1 MVSLSNALTPPPLG
15 SNRRHRFSKR
25 TPCLVKPFLNITS
38 KARLSQAIFSL
49 ELLTRKG
56 IRLPFQ
62 TLASLLQKCAET
74 RSIKEGKFLHLHLK
88 VTGVDKPG
96 TFLSNHLINMYSS
109 CGDYI
114 GARRVFDKMGARNL
128 YSFNNML
135 SGYAKLGMIK
145 PARQLFD
152 QMPERDVIS
161 WNTMVIAYAKSG
173 YFDEA
178 LRFYKELRNL
188 CIGYNEFSFA
198 GVLTVC
204 VKSRELQLT
213 RQVHGQVFV
222 TGFLS
227 NLVISSSLVDG
238 YMKCGMLGEARRLF
252 DEMKV
257 RDVLVWTSLVSG
269 YAQWGDMESANDLF
283 DQMPEKN
290 PVSWTALISGYVR
303 NDMGDK
309 ALELFTRMMVSRVR
323 PDQFT
328 FSCCLCACASVASLT
343 HGKQIHAC
351 LIRTSFRPNII
362 VISSLID
369 MYSKCGNLK
378 VGRQIFDLTS
388 DKQDPVL
395 WNTMISALA
404 QHGHGEEAIRMFG
417 EMVKQGVKPDRT
429 TFVVIVNACSHSGL
443 VEEGLSYFESMSSDH
458 GMIPDQ
464 QHYACL
470 IDLLGRAGRF
480 DLLMNHLEKM
490 PCKPDSRVWNAL
502 LGVSRIHGNIDL
514 GRKAAEQLIELQPQS
529 SAAYVLLSSIY
540 GALGK
545 WESVEKVRHLMNKR
559 QVRKEV
565 ALSWIEHE
573 NKVHGFTVSDSLH
586 PLKGAIYSTLDQ
598 LAGQMDEDV
607 SLLEFENTS

>member
-1 MVSLSNALTPPPLG
+1 MRSPFRW
-15 SNRRHRFSKR
+15 NRRYPR
-25 TPCLVKPFLNITS
+25 CLVKPFLNITS
-38 KARLSQAIFSL
+38 QSRLSQATNSL

-62 TLASLLQKCAET
+62 TLASLLQQCAKTKCL
-74 RSIKEGKFLHLHLK
+74 KEGKFLHLHLK
-88 VTGVDKPG
+88 LTGLKKPG

-109 CGDYI
+109 CGDLI
-114 GARRVFDKMGARNL
+114 GARKVFDNMGVRNL

-135 SGYAKLGMIK
+135 SGYAKLGMVK

-152 QMPERDVIS
+152 QMPERDVVS
-161 WNTMVIAYAKSG
+161 WNTMVIAYARSG
-173 YFDEA
+173 FFEEA
-178 LRFYKELRNL
+178 TKFYKELRGL

-213 RQVHGQVFV
+213 RQVHNQVFV
-222 TGFLS
+222 SGFLS
-227 NLVISSSLVDG
+227 NLVISSSVVDA
-238 YMKCGMLGEARRLF
+238 YVKCGMMGEARKLF

-257 RDVLVWTSLVSG
+257 RDIIVWTTLVSG
-269 YAQWGDMESANDLF
+269 FAQWGDMESANDLF
-283 DQMPEKN
+283 DKMPEKN

-303 NDMGDK
+303 NGMGDT

-328 FSCCLCACASVASLT
+328 FSNCLCACASVASLT

-351 LIRTSFRPNII
+351 LIRTNFMPNTI

-369 MYSKCGNLK
+369 MYSKCGSLK
-378 VGRQIFDLTS
+378 VSKLIFYLTS
-388 DKQDPVL
+388 NKQDPVL

-404 QHGHGEEAIRMFG
+404 QHGHGEEAMKMFDD
-417 EMVKQGVKPDRT
+417 MVKQGVKPDRT
-429 TFVVIVNACSHSGL
+429 TFVVIINACSHSGL
-443 VEEGLSYFESMSSDH
+443 VAEGLRYFKSMSSDH
-458 GMIPDQ
+458 DIAPDQ

-480 DLLMNHLEKM
+480 DMLMNHLENM
-490 PCKPDSRVWNAL
+490 PCNPGKLVWNAL
-502 LGVSRIHGNIDL
+502 LGVSRIQGNIEL
-514 GRKAAEQLIELQPQS
+514 GKKAAEQLIELEPQS

-540 GALGK
+540 GTLGK
-545 WESVEKVRHLMNKR
+545 WESVERVRHLMSKR

-565 ALSWIEHE
+565 ALSWIELE
-573 NKVHGFTVSDSLH
+573 NKVHAFTVSDSLH
-586 PLKGAIYSTLDQ
+586 PLKEAIYLALDQ

-607 SLLEFENTS
+607 SLLEFENRC

>member
-1 MVSLSNALTPPPLG
+1 MVSLSNALTPPPLC
-15 SNRRHRFSKR
+15 SNRRYRFSKR

-88 VTGVDKPG
+88 LTGVDKPG

-161 WNTMVIAYAKSG
+161 WNTMVIAYAKNG

-238 YMKCGMLGEARRLF
+238 YVKCGMLGEARRLF

-458 GMIPDQ
+458 GIIPDQ

-470 IDLLGRAGRF
+470 IDLLGRAGHF

-540 GALGK
+540 GAHLG
-545 WESVEKVRHLMNKR
+545 SGNRS
-559 QVRKEV
+559 RK
-565 ALSWIEHE
+565 
-573 NKVHGFTVSDSLH
+573 
-586 PLKGAIYSTLDQ
+586 
-598 LAGQMDEDV
+598 
-607 SLLEFENTS
+607 

>member
-1 MVSLSNALTPPPLG
+1 MPSLSPPLR
-15 SNRRHRFSKR
+15 SNRSGRFFKKN
-25 TPCLVKPFLNITS
+25 PCLVKPFLNITS
-38 KARLSQAIFSL
+38 RAHLSQAIFYL

-56 IRLPFQ
+56 VRLPLK
-62 TLASLLQKCAET
+62 TLASLLRKCAET
-74 RSIKEGKFLHLHLK
+74 KSQRRQIPTPSFETNRTQKARH
-88 VTGVDKPG
+88 
-96 TFLSNHLINMYSS
+96 FLSNHFIYMYSS

-114 GARRVFDKMGARNL
+114 GARKVFDKMGTRNL

-152 QMPERDVIS
+152 QMHERRRFVEHD
-161 WNTMVIAYAKSG
+161 G
-173 YFDEA
+173 YCLCKRRAFEEA

-222 TGFLS
+222 AGFLS

-238 YMKCGMLGEARRLF
+238 YVKCGMLGEAKKVF

-257 RDVLVWTSLVSG
+257 RDVLAWTSLVSG

-283 DQMPEKN
+283 DRMPEKN

-303 NDMGDK
+303 NDMGNE

-328 FSCCLCACASVASLT
+328 FSSCLCACASVASLT

-351 LIRTSFRPNII
+351 LIRTSFRPNMI

-378 VGRQIFDLTS
+378 VGKHIFYLTS

-404 QHGHGEEAIRMFG
+404 QHGQGEEAIRMFG
-417 EMVKQGVKPDRT
+417 DMIKQGMKPDRT

-443 VEEGLSYFESMSSDH
+443 VEEGLRFFESMFSDH
-458 GMIPDQ
+458 GIIPDQ

-490 PCKPDSRVWNAL
+490 PCKPDCHVWNAL
-502 LGVSRIHGNIDL
+502 LGVSRIHGNIEL

-540 GALGK
+540 SALRK

-559 QVRKEV
+559 QVQKEV

-573 NKVHGFTVSDSLH
+573 SKVHSFTVSDSLH

-598 LAGQMDEDV
+598 LAGQMDEAV
-607 SLLEFENTS
+607 SLDEFESRS

>member
-1 MVSLSNALTPPPLG
+1 MPSLSPPLR
-15 SNRRHRFSKR
+15 SNRSGRFFRKN
-25 TPCLVKPFLNITS
+25 PCLVKPYLNITS
-38 KARLSQAIFSL
+38 KAHLSQAIFSL

-56 IRLPFQ
+56 IHLPFR
-62 TLASLLQKCAET
+62 TLASLLRKCAET
-74 RSIKEGKFLHLHLK
+74 KSLKEGKFLHLHLK
-88 VTGVDKPG
+88 LTGLKKAG

-114 GARRVFDKMGARNL
+114 GACKVFDEMGARNL

-152 QMPERDVIS
+152 QMLERDVIS
-161 WNTMVIAYAKSG
+161 WNTMAIAYAKG
-173 YFDEA
+173 GHFVEA
-178 LRFYKELRNL
+178 LRFYKELRSL

-238 YMKCGMLGEARRLF
+238 YVKCGMIGDARKVF
-252 DEMKV
+252 DEIKV
-257 RDVLVWTSLVSG
+257 RDVLVWTSLISG

-303 NDMGDK
+303 NGMGNK

-328 FSCCLCACASVASLT
+328 FSSCLCACASVASLA

-351 LIRTSFRPNII
+351 LIRTSFRPNMI

-369 MYSKCGNLK
+369 MYSKCGNLN
-378 VGRQIFDLTS
+378 VGKQIFYLTS
-388 DKQDPVL
+388 DKEDPVL

-404 QHGHGEEAIRMFG
+404 QHGHGEEAIRMFCD
-417 EMVKQGVKPDRT
+417 MVKQGMKPDET

-443 VEEGLSYFESMSSDH
+443 VEEGLRIFESMSSDH
-458 GMIPDQ
+458 GIIPDQ
-464 QHYACL
+464 HHYACL

-480 DLLMNHLEKM
+480 DLLMNHVEKM
-490 PCKPDSRVWNAL
+490 PCTPDSRVWNAL
-502 LGVSRIHGNIDL
+502 LGVSRIHGNIEL
-514 GRKAAEQLIELQPQS
+514 GRKTAEQLIELQPQS

-540 GALGK
+540 SALGK

-559 QVRKEV
+559 QVKKEV

-573 NKVHGFTVSDSLH
+573 SKVHAFTVSDCLH

-598 LAGQMDEDV
+598 LARQMDEAV
-607 SLLEFENTS
+607 SLLEFESGS

>member
-1 MVSLSNALTPPPLG
+1 MPPLSPPLR
-15 SNRRHRFSKR
+15 SNHRYRFSKN
-25 TPCLVKPFLNITS
+25 PHCLVKPFLNITS
-38 KARLSQAIFSL
+38 KAQLSRAIFSL

-62 TLASLLQKCAET
+62 TLVSLLQQCAET
-74 RSIKEGKFLHLHLK
+74 KSLEEGKFLHLHLK
-88 VTGVDKPG
+88 LTGLIKHG
-96 TFLSNHLINMYSS
+96 TFLPNHLIYMYSA

-114 GARRVFDKMGARNL
+114 GARNVFDKMGARNL

-173 YFDEA
+173 VFEEA
-178 LRFYKELRNL
+178 LSFFKQLRNL
-188 CIGYNEFSFA
+188 SIGYNEFSFA

-222 TGFLS
+222 SGFLS
-227 NLVISSSLVDG
+227 NLVISSSLVDS
-238 YMKCGMLGEARRLF
+238 YVKCGMLGEARRLF

-257 RDVLVWTSLVSG
+257 TDILVWTSLVSG

-283 DQMPEKN
+283 DKMPEKN

-303 NDMGDK
+303 NGMGDK
-309 ALELFTRMMVSRVR
+309 ALELFTRMMVSQVR

-328 FSCCLCACASVASLT
+328 FSSCLCACASVASLT

-351 LIRTSFRPNII
+351 LIRTYFRPNMI

-378 VGRQIFDLTS
+378 VGKQIFDLTS

-404 QHGHGEEAIRMFG
+404 QHGHGEEAIRMFDD
-417 EMVKQGVKPDRT
+417 MVKQGVKPDRT

-443 VEEGLSYFESMSSDH
+443 VEEGIRYFESMFSDH
-458 GMIPDQ
+458 GINPDQ

-490 PCKPDSRVWNAL
+490 PCKPDSQVWNAL
-502 LGVSRIHGNIDL
+502 LGVSRIHGNLEL
-514 GRKAAEQLIELQPQS
+514 GRKAAEQIIELQPQS

-540 GALGK
+540 AALGK

-559 QVRKEV
+559 RVRKEV

-573 NKVHGFTVSDSLH
+573 NKVQAFTVSDSLH

-607 SLLEFENTS
+607 SLLEFESRN